1 MNGRAA
7 SFSSIEI
14 DPKRTKTELKSRSAA
29 GSCVLLLVA
38 AQEGSA
44 APTRFRTIQV

>member
-1 MNGRAA
+1 MSAFGGKADIA
-7 SFSSIEI
+7 SERMMSAP
-14 DPKRTKTELKSRSAA
+14 DPKRTKAELKSRSAA

-44 APTRFRTIQV
+44 APH